1 MKTRREIEEYL
12 WSKRLS
18 QNYKGFS
25 FLVDALLL
33 AEEEVPVNH
42 ALLVRIA
49 EEHQTTAA
57 RVHSLLRTVLHQIRL
72 MGASRMSCI
81 LSAGKAPILR
91 SIIFTRSWTITDA
104 DHKTPPPS
112 PGRGRCAGLKG

>member
-1 MKTRREIEEYL
+1 MKTSREIEKYL
-12 WSKRLS
+12 WSKRVS

-57 RVHSLLRTVLHQIRL
+57 RVHSLLRTVLRQIRL
-72 MGASRMSCI
+72 MGGFPDELYPVRWQGAYLEIHYLHEELDNNRRR
-81 LSAGKAPILR
+81 P
-91 SIIFTRSWTITDA
+91 
-104 DHKTPPPS
+104 
-112 PGRGRCAGLKG
+112 